1 MNDLTVMYERLRNAK
16 QRETLLRAKLES
28 SQLELEELKKKCRAE
43 FKVELSALPALV
55 QAEKQ
60 KLAQSVATVEEK
72 LNRLEMERGNYG
84 SK

>member
-1 MNDLTVMYERLRNAK
+1 MNDLTALYERLRAAK
-16 QRETLLRAKLES
+16 QRETLLSAKLES
-28 SQLELEELKKKCRAE
+28 SLLELDELKKRCRAE

-60 KLAQSVATVEEK
+60 KLAQSVVQVEEK
-72 LNRLEMERGNYG
+72 LNRLETERGNYG